1 MYGVVLWSDP
11 AEQKAVIWCEDHGD
25 LAYYG
30 GSATSLF
37 DGPALDAGDLIEFQL
52 LESATMRLVRN
63 PELIAEQH
71 APAIA
76 ERLKAS
82 TDPATLPQGAQP
94 AQPKTP
100 QPRSASVC
108 NILKFPELRTA

>member
-1 MYGVVLWSDP
+1 MYGVVLWSDQ

-30 GSATSLF
+30 GSASSLF
-37 DGPALDAGDLIEFQL
+37 DGPVLDAGDLIEFQL
-52 LESATMRLVRN
+52 LESATLRLVRN

-76 ERLKAS
+76 ERLKA
-82 TDPATLPQGAQP
+82 TADPVSSPLPQNLKERQTSICNVLQFP
-94 AQPKTP
+94 A
-100 QPRSASVC
+100 
-108 NILKFPELRTA
+108 LRTA